1 MSDAKPFSYIMDLE
15 AEALRFDPDG
25 EYVRRWLPVLSRLP
39 LKHVHAPWKAPPEVL
54 EEAEVRGALAATS
67 HISLPVRLAAVYLLL

>member
-1 MSDAKPFSYIMDLE
+1 MRAAAVPSRYCGSHCGSAVAKPFSHIIDYE

-39 LKHVHAPWKAPPEVL
+39 TQYIHAPWKAPAQV
-54 EEAEVRGALAATS
+54 
-67 HISLPVRLAAVYLLL
+67 